1 MCSFITDLRSPGLGS
16 HKDQAQPRHVGPP
29 GVSGNGNFDKVGYA
43 VYHHHPLV
51 TKWPLLSIDKFVGW
65 KRFNFD
71 KDKFGE
77 GF

>member
-1 MCSFITDLRSPGLGS
+1 MGS
-16 HKDQAQPRHVGPP
+16 TGAAAKFGQNAAPENETSAPFP
-29 GVSGNGNFDKVGYA
+29 YNN
-43 VYHHHPLV
+43 HPLE
-51 TKWPLLSIDKFVGW
+51 TKWPFLSIDKFVGW